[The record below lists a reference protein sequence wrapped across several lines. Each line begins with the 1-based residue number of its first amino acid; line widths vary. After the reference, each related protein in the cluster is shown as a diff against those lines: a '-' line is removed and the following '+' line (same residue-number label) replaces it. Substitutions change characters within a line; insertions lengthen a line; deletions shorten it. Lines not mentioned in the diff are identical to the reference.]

1 MSSSMT
7 IECAFHIT
15 RRSKGRQEMQAGES
29 PRTPCERG
37 RVPRVAKLLALAHRF
52 EGLVREGV
60 VSDYAE
66 LALLGCVTR
75 ARISQ
80 IMSLLSLSP
89 DLQEQVLFLP
99 RTERGRDPIQ
109 MRHLLPIA
117 QVADWKIQRAVMG
130 CPAEPQRRI
139 VSVFPGLD
147 THFAARIVSPRPLHR
162 RNLPLAQRRSHCRA
176 RL

>member
-1 MSSSMT
+1 
-7 IECAFHIT
+7 
-15 RRSKGRQEMQAGES
+15 
-29 PRTPCERG
+29 
-37 RVPRVAKLLALAHRF
+37 VAKLLALAHRF

-66 LALLGCVTR
+66 LALLGCLTR

-80 IMSLLSLSP
+80 IMSLLSLGP

-117 QVADWKIQRAVMG
+117 QVADWKIQRQLWTTLTG
-130 CPAEPQRRI
+130 RGRE
-139 VSVFPGLD
+139 
-147 THFAARIVSPRPLHR
+147 
-162 RNLPLAQRRSHCRA
+162 
-176 RL
+176 

>member
-7 IECAFHIT
+7 IACAFHID
-15 RRSKGRQEMQAGES
+15 RRNKGRREIQAGEP

-52 EGLVREGV
+52 EGLVRDGEV
-60 VSDYAE
+60 VDYAA
-66 LALLGCVTR
+66 LARLGWVSR

-80 IMSLLSLSP
+80 IMSLLSLAP

-99 RTERGRDPIQ
+99 RTQRGRDPIQ

-117 QVADWKIQRAVMG
+117 QVPDWKVQR
-130 CPAEPQRRI
+130 Q
-139 VSVFPGLD
+139 LW
-147 THFAARIVSPRPLHR
+147 AALGNREC
-162 RNLPLAQRRSHCRA
+162 A
-176 RL
+176 